1 MSSLLTPDVLRALS
15 LDRDSSTRDRTI
27 DITTT
32 GARTGQPRR
41 IEIWFH
47 HVHGRWYL
55 SSLPARPNWY
65 ANLRANPH
73 FVFHLKNGPSADLP
87 ATATIITDPQERR
100 RVFEYIV
107 DDLNQPH
114 NPGFVTQPQRVED
127 WMEGS
132 PLVEIAFDARD

>member
-1 MSSLLTPDVLRALS
+1 MCSAPCPSTVTPPRGIERSTSPPRVLTPASRAGS
-15 LDRDSSTRDRTI
+15 RSGF
-27 DITTT
+27 TTCT
-32 GARTGQPRR
+32 DGGTSAA
-41 IEIWFH
+41 
-47 HVHGRWYL
+47 
-55 SSLPARPNWY
+55 SNWY